1 MTRALLVCYGGAH
14 AATLAPV
21 AVALA
26 ERRVVEPVALALTAA
41 ATTFR
46 RRGVP
51 FVSYRDFVDPANDAG
66 ALRLGEELLP
76 TLGPGAS
83 VDRDESV
90 AYLGLS
96 MAALIS
102 EVGDEEARSRFGKV
116 GRHAFLQRAV
126 LRRIVERVAPRVVVA
141 TNSPKSERAAIL
153 VGNEKGIPTLM
164 VPDLVVD
171 PSWEAYGPFEAGWY
185 AAMNAVA
192 KENLIRH
199 HHIAPT
205 RIAITG
211 QPAFDKSRA
220 VGPDEGRRYT
230 TRVTGWPGTRP
241 YVVVATT
248 WDQVDLAGGGLGG
261 ENRSDHARAVVELV
275 RRVSTGRYDV
285 VVKPHPSEPAGAYVP
300 TDGQGGTFVAPPGS
314 ELDSLVA
321 GSTGM
326 IAAGSTT
333 SVVDSVSLGKPTLLV
348 QLDGKQPLVPAGDL
362 GVDVARSR
370 EQVERWLE
378 GLGDPRAAGRD
389 DAVSPN
395 SGSARRVAEL
405 VERLAREGI
414 S

>member
-21 AVALA
+21 AATLA
-26 ERRVVEPVALALTAA
+26 ERRVVEPVALALTTA

-46 RRGVP
+46 RRELP
-51 FVSYRDFVDPANDAG
+51 FTSYRDFVDPATDAG
-66 ALRLGEELLP
+66 ALRLGEEMLP
-76 TLGPGAS
+76 TLGSGSS

-102 EVGDEEARSRFGKV
+102 DVGEAEARSRFGRI
-116 GRHAFLQRAV
+116 GRHAFLQRPV

-171 PSWEAYGPFEAGWY
+171 PSWEAYGPFEASWY

-192 KENLIRH
+192 RENLIRH
-199 HHIAPT
+199 HRIAPE
-205 RIAITG
+205 RIVITG

-220 VGPDEGRRYT
+220 AGPEEGRRYA
-230 TRVTGWPGTRP
+230 TRMTGWPGTRP
-241 YVVVATT
+241 YIVVATT
-248 WDQVDLAGGGLGG
+248 WDQIDLAGGALGT
-261 ENRSDHARAVVELV
+261 ESRADHAHAVVELV

-285 VVKPHPSEPAGAYVP
+285 VVKPHPSEPAGAYAA
-300 TDGQGGTFVAPPGS
+300 TDPRAGTFVAPPGA

-321 GSTGM
+321 GSAGM

-333 SVVDSVSLGKPTLLV
+333 SVLDSLSLGKPTLLV
-348 QLDGKQPLVPAGDL
+348 QLDGKQPLIPAADL
-362 GVDVARSR
+362 GVDVARST
-370 EQVERWLE
+370 EQLVRWLDS
-378 GLGDPRAAGRD
+378 LGDGRAASRES
-389 DAVSPN
+389 AASPN
-395 SGSARRVAEL
+395 SGAARRVAE
-405 VERLAREGI
+405 VIERLARGGTP
-414 S
+414 